1 MHGFAFA
8 LGALQEGAARVRD
21 RPRGDT
27 AEHAGC
33 RRVKCW
39 FQEVSKAKLQLS
51 IEHKLS
57 FLSLRLHI
65 SPQSTQHV
73 DEGVYNFCN
82 QSLS

>member
-8 LGALQEGAARVRD
+8 LAALQEGAARVRD
-21 RPRGDT
+21 QPRCDT

-33 RRVKCW
+33 RREKCW

-65 SPQSTQHV
+65 SFQTT
-73 DEGVYNFCN
+73 
-82 QSLS
+82 

>member
-8 LGALQEGAARVRD
+8 LGALQEGVVHVRD
-21 RPRGDT
+21 WPRCDT

-51 IEHKLS
+51 IKHKLS

-65 SPQSTQHV
+65 SSQSI
-73 DEGVYNFCN
+73 
-82 QSLS
+82 